1 MAYPTSSNV
10 AGGQPTLAAHYNTL
24 RADAV
29 YLGNTPTDSN
39 TLSAFLSNYV
49 TGLKLQPLATNR
61 VKVPYVAA
69 APARMMIDGYLVSAS
84 AEVQLSA
91 GSFSGAAATWYIF
104 AVRAVNPTFTLSVST
119 SSATLPGTKLIGQCY
134 WDGTNILDGSI
145 YCYYQHY
152 MPPPDYDSGWFAVT
166 INTVYS
172 FNHNL
177 NSLPA
182 NVVLLHNTSSTGAA
196 VSSVVTLVGPQA
208 TCRCP
213 LYYSELTVSA
223 NTGNDAANGT
233 LLGRPAN
240 SAAGYYRIMAWR
252 SM

>member
-10 AGGQPTLAAHYNTL
+10 AAGQPTLAAHYNTL
-24 RADAV
+24 RADSV
-29 YLGNTPTDSN
+29 YLGNTSADSN
-39 TLSAFLSNYV
+39 TLSSFLTNYV
-49 TGLKLQPLATNR
+49 SGLKLQPLATNR

-69 APARMMIDGYLVSAS
+69 SPARMMIDGYLVSAS

-104 AVRAVNPTFTLSVST
+104 SVRATNPTFTLSVST

-145 YCYYQHY
+145 VCYFQNYL
-152 MPPPDYDSGWFAVT
+152 PPPDYDSGWFAVT
-166 INTVYS
+166 INTLYS

-177 NSLPA
+177 NSLPG

-196 VSSVVTLVGPQA
+196 VSSVVSLVGPQA
-208 TCRCP
+208 TCRNP
-213 LYYSELTVSA
+213 LYYSELTVSV

-233 LLGRPAN
+233 LLGRPSN
-240 SAAGYYRIMAWR
+240 SAAGYYRIMVWR
-252 SM
+252 TL